1 MSHRQLLLLALLAA
15 VLGGIAL
22 HAQQL
27 GALTAYQYIVE
38 LSRLGVN
45 TTPLVNELNNAI
57 SLEASGQVGN
67 ASTVIGSIV
76 ARAQSLIPGA
86 RLWYMLGIVIKAV
99 VVAGGAV
106 ALSVMF
112 YVKRRELIGL
122 IWLRVR
128 GGGNRV
134 RGGGGPGKPRTFIFN
149 EEVVAVALSIVIILI
164 VFLTAQSIVSGYTQ
178 PFSAIGLLGPTG
190 KLGNYPSTV
199 VVGQPISLYIYVYN
213 HMGVPT
219 WFVVRVFVT
228 NNTVAQPPPLNQTP
242 IMVFQRV
249 LLNNE
254 SWVEPLTLSIN
265 STGTYRIIG
274 ELWMYSPSNLTLVY
288 TGNYVQL
295 WVNVTQVMPSG

>member
-1 MSHRQLLLLALLAA
+1 MSYRYLLLLVLLLTAL
-15 VLGGIAL
+15 GIAL

-45 TTPLVNELNNAI
+45 TTSLVNELNNAI

-86 RLWYMLGIVIKAV
+86 RLWYMVGIVIKAV
-99 VVAGGAV
+99 VVAGVV

-128 GGGNRV
+128 GGNRV
-134 RGGGGPGKPRTFIFN
+134 RGGGPGRPRTFIFS

-190 KLGNYPSTV
+190 KLGDYPSTV

-228 NNTVAQPPPLNQTP
+228 NNTVAQPPLNQTP

-254 SWVEPLTLSIN
+254 SWIEPLTLSIN

-288 TGNYVQL
+288 TGKYVQL